1 MLCIYLID
9 ILSIELHNVFIIVC
23 LDSCTLWRTHYYDH
37 VPWYCAIMICRLS
50 ILNNLSFTIPKTGLV
65 EVQAYIRGCVK
76 YCGMSQYLLWECN
89 AMYDYCCMNI
99 AYLRRYYSLLL
110 WITGCTDNVY
120 VHRIIDPGAGGPPG
134 SRLNP
139 ELSPL

>member
-1 MLCIYLID
+1 
-9 ILSIELHNVFIIVC
+9 
-23 LDSCTLWRTHYYDH
+23 
-37 VPWYCAIMICRLS
+37 MIHRLS
-50 ILNNLSFTIPKTGLV
+50 ILNNLSFIRLKTGLV

-76 YCGMSQYLLWECN
+76 YCGLSRYLLWKCN

-120 VHRIIDPGAGGPPG
+120 VHRVVGPGAGSPPDHD
-134 SRLNP
+134 STRRF
-139 ELSPL
+139 SVTTKFS